1 MKNLKILLCSL
12 IISVFSYGFEAP
24 QIYKNKE
31 MKIDGYELLE
41 SDIALKDGKP
51 AKIAVYYR
59 NTDDKS
65 MDTFFNV
72 YEQKGSEY
80 KLILQS
86 EKNFKYSYDFIKEL
100 DTYKNNLTATV
111 NGNTD
116 GLSENETR
124 EIEVF
129 DTYKPEEMKFELK
142 YDKNAPKFDD
152 FLFIKKTI
160 DVNSEP
166 VLTSEVIET
175 VKYPQKIKT
184 TSLIKS
190 MTFSFASIGAPESE
204 TI

>member
-1 MKNLKILLCSL
+1 
-12 IISVFSYGFEAP
+12 
-24 QIYKNKE
+24 

-41 SDIALKDGKP
+41 SDITLKDGKP
-51 AKIAVYYR
+51 AKMAVYYR
-59 NTDDKS
+59 NTDDNS

-152 FLFIKKTI
+152 FLFIKKTV

-190 MTFSFASIGAPESE
+190 NINGEWYEVILADGKKG
-204 TI
+204 